1 MPSNSIHMMLSV
13 ATRHGLAQR
22 ISIPENS
29 LFFCSKMPDV
39 AAKRIFERRFEICH
53 QIHHLTLL
61 LSRICPTT
69 EKLVDFLN
77 LF

>member
-1 MPSNSIHMMLSV
+1 
-13 ATRHGLAQR
+13 
-22 ISIPENS
+22 
-29 LFFCSKMPDV
+29 MPDV
-39 AAKRIFERRFEICH
+39 AAKRIFKRRFEICH